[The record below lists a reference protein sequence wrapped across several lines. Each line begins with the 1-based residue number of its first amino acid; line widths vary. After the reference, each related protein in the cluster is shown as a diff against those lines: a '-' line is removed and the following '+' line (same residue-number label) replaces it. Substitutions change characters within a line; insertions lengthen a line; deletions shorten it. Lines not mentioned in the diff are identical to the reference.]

1 MIIERG
7 SVWNKWDFHVHTP
20 YSVLYNEYGFSL
32 IRGDY
37 SGEEKKF
44 DEYVYKLFTK
54 AIENGIVAIGITDYF
69 SIDGYKRIKE
79 CYLSNPNKMQALF
92 PEESLREKVKSIYVF
107 PNIELRIDKFV
118 GDKKHAVNFHVIFSG
133 DVDIVEIEEN
143 FLQCLKIIDQNNN
156 ELPLTK
162 SSIERIGQD
171 FIKSNNL
178 KNSGNCYSIGMEKIT
193 VNDERVL
200 DIFKSNKNFQG
211 LYLISIPVDED
222 LSSVSWDGRDGPTR
236 IRLYNESDLLMTSNA
251 RTRDWALAKG
261 HEEEQIQTFR
271 SIKPCIWGSDA
282 HDYKKMFAPTDNKYC
297 WIKAEPS
304 FEGLLQ
310 VLYEPSERVLIQKE
324 CPARNKPHQTIDK
337 IIFKSP
343 DFASTPIYFNEGLTA
358 IIGGKS
364 TGKSILL
371 RHVAKSADPRQV
383 KEKEARITPVT
394 DDLSGSNKYEVDA
407 DVYWKDGASGERK
420 IIYIPQSW
428 LNRLVDDKRWD
439 SQLNQMLEDILLQQD
454 SIDQASKLHKQNVD
468 NFINTVNHD
477 IVDYVEAINH
487 INSDKKRLK
496 NEGASQQFRHQ
507 ILNLEN
513 DREELSKKLGVTQEL
528 LQKYSEL
535 GSKIDSLKQQ
545 EAVLK
550 QEAAR
555 LDFLAQPQPF
565 LYINGL
571 TTIGNSDHNY
581 DFSSFP
587 TVKDILDNTVNKVN
601 IEISRIWNEGYNKA
615 QETIRE
621 KLDSVSSELEQLE
634 KDYRPLKEKVALS
647 EQLQNIEKNISEERK
662 KLSKALEI
670 ETKIEKNENKANGLK
685 QRILQSRNTLR
696 EFYDN
701 FRMKISDACPI
712 SDNLKFE
719 AQVDEKRN
727 EIFEAINGLF
737 NKKGFQL
744 FKKAHNNDLQSKEEF
759 VVNDELFDYLW
770 QDVIDEKLQFKAGND
785 LKMFLEKMF
794 SDWFYIHYVVMS
806 GNDTINNMSPGK
818 KALVLLELIVNL
830 EKGNCPILI
839 DQPEDDLD
847 NRSIYSDLVQYL
859 KAKKHER
866 QIIVVT
872 HNANVVI
879 GADAEEVIIA
889 NQAGKES
896 PNNQKRF
903 EYRSGGIESNYP
915 KYDSN
920 GKIADG
926 VLNSKGIQQQICD
939 ILEGGKRAFELR
951 KNKYFNVADI
961 F

>member
-1 MIIERG
+1 MVHERG

-20 YSVLYNEYGFSL
+20 YSVLHNEYGFSL
-32 IRGDY
+32 IQGDY
-37 SGEEKKF
+37 ENEEKKF

-54 AIENGIVAIGITDYF
+54 AIENKIVAIGITDYF

-79 CYLSNPNKMQALF
+79 QYLSNPEKMEQIF
-92 PEESLREKVKSIYVF
+92 PDIRDREKVQAVYVF
-107 PNIELRIDKFV
+107 PNIELRLRTFV
-118 GDKKHAVNFHVIFSG
+118 GKGSHSVNFHVLFSDAVG
-133 DVDIVEIEEN
+133 ITEIEEN
-143 FLQCLKIIDQNNN
+143 FLRLLNIHNEMFNEYVLTKLNIEKIGKECIANNN
-156 ELPLTK
+156 C
-162 SSIERIGQD
+162 G
-171 FIKSNNL
+171 NNQ
-178 KNSGNCYSIGMEKIT
+178 NPYYVGMEKIT
-193 VNDERVL
+193 VDDKNVSETLRKNAT
-200 DIFKSNKNFQG
+200 FKGNF
-211 LYLISIPVDED
+211 LISIPVDED
-222 LSSVSWDGRDGPTR
+222 LSQIEWKGRDSNER
-236 IRLYNESDLLMTSNA
+236 VKLYRESDLLMTSNQN
-251 RTRDWALAKG
+251 TRKWALAQG
-261 HEEEQIQTFR
+261 HEIEQCREFR

-282 HDYKKMFAPTDNKYC
+282 HDYDSMFKPADNRFC
-297 WIKAEPS
+297 WVKAEPS

-371 RHVAKSADPRQV
+371 RHVAKSADPKQV
-383 KEKEARITPVT
+383 KDKEARITPVT

-487 INSDKKRLK
+487 INSDKERLK
-496 NEGASQQFRHQ
+496 NEGASQQFHHQ

-513 DREELSKKLGVTQEL
+513 EREELSKKLGVTQEL

-550 QEAAR
+550 QEDAR

-634 KDYRPLKEKVALS
+634 KDYKPLKEKVALS

-670 ETKIEKNENKANGLK
+670 ETKIVNNENKANRLK
-685 QRILQSRNTLR
+685 QKILQSRNTLR

-719 AQVDEKRN
+719 AQVDEKKN

-744 FKKAHNNDLQSKEEF
+744 FKKAHNNDLQTKEEF